1 MKQRILPVVLL
12 LIASAVGVAQT
23 ELSSWPFYAEVSSTQ
38 TEAPAVYKF
47 TVPLHVMGQARDDL
61 GDLRL
66 FDANNHEIP
75 YAILVHD
82 ERNET
87 QDFETRIF
95 NKATM
100 GKSSEVTI
108 DVGEDAEDHNE
119 VEIHTGG
126 ADFRRRVSVE
136 GSESGSNWRTLR
148 TDAVIFGFQSEGE
161 SVESSRVSYPTS
173 RYRYLRVRV
182 MADEFVDEEAPEI
195 TDVKV
200 KMAVHEKGYLS
211 SWDVAVPSYQLL
223 RNQGAHASSWLI
235 DFGSRLPCSRLTL
248 TIADPSFYRPFQVE
262 TFDDAQQPEL
272 LASGNLSRRSGE
284 NTAEPKLITFDRE
297 VHVRKIRLQITDY
310 SNQTLTIDSI
320 QAGAAAREMV
330 FELKQPQS
338 SPVRL
343 FFGNSKIQEP
353 HYDFEK
359 ELSAKLRSQPVQATA
374 VDTTS
379 NPAYVPEPKPFSERV
394 PWLIYVVLALSSAAL
409 GWILLSLARTTLRRE
424 PGKNVSQENLT

>member
-12 LIASAVGVAQT
+12 LTVSVVALAQT
-23 ELSSWPFYAEVSSTQ
+23 QLSSWPFYAEVSP
-38 TEAPAVYKF
+38 TETATAGVYKF
-47 TVPLHVMGQARDDL
+47 TVPFHIMGQSRDDL

-66 FDANNHEIP
+66 FDASNHEIP
-75 YAILVHD
+75 YAILVRE
-82 ERNET
+82 ERNDT

-95 NKATM
+95 NNSTI

-108 DVGEDAEDHNE
+108 DVGENAADHNE
-119 VEIHTGG
+119 VEIHTTGM
-126 ADFRRRVSVE
+126 DFRRRVSIE
-136 GSESGSNWRTLR
+136 GSDSGSEWRTLR
-148 TDAVIFGFQSEGE
+148 TDAVIFGFQSEGK
-161 SVESSRVSYPTS
+161 SVESSRVTYPTS

-182 MADEFVDEEAPEI
+182 MADEFVDDEGPVV

-211 SWDVAVPSYQLL
+211 AWDVDVPSYQLL

-248 TIADPSFYRPFQVE
+248 AIGDSSFYRPFQVE
-262 TFDDAQQPEL
+262 TFDDAQHPEL
-272 LASGNLSRRSGE
+272 VASGNLSRRSGE
-284 NTAEPKLITFDRE
+284 NVEEPKLITFDRE

-310 SNQTLTIDSI
+310 SNQTLSI
-320 QAGAAAREMV
+320 NSMQAAAAAREIV
-330 FELKQPQS
+330 FELKQPQN

-343 FFGNSKIQEP
+343 FYGNSQIPQP

-359 ELSAKLRSQPVQATA
+359 EISAKLRTEPTQTKAGNAQT
-374 VDTTS
+374 

-394 PWLIYVVLALSSAAL
+394 PWLIYVVLAVSSAAL
-409 GWILLSLARTTLRRE
+409 GWILWSLARTTLRRE
-424 PGKNVSQENLT
+424 PQDNATS

>member
-1 MKQRILPVVLL
+1 MKPRLLPVVLL

-23 ELSSWPFYAEVSSTQ
+23 GVSAWPFYAEVSSTQ

-47 TVPLHVMGQARDDL
+47 TVPLNVMGQARDDL

-66 FDANNHEIP
+66 FDSNNHEIP
-75 YAILVHD
+75 YAILVRE
-82 ERNET
+82 ERNEAR
-87 QDFETRIF
+87 DFETRIF
-95 NKATM
+95 NKATI
-100 GKSSEVTI
+100 GKASEVTI
-108 DVGEDAEDHNE
+108 DVGENAGEHNE
-119 VEIHTGG
+119 VEIHTGES
-126 ADFRRRVSVE
+126 DFRRRVSVG
-136 GSESGSNWRTLR
+136 GSESGSEWRTLR
-148 TDAVIFGFQSEGE
+148 TDAVIFGFQSEGK

-182 MADEFVDEEAPEI
+182 MADEFVDDEAPAV

-211 SWDVAVPSYQLL
+211 SWEVAVPSYQLL

-248 TIADPSFYRPFQVE
+248 TIGDSSFYRPFQVE
-262 TFDDAQQPEL
+262 VFDDPQNPEL
-272 LASGNLSRRSGE
+272 VASGNLSRRSGE
-284 NTAEPKLITFDRE
+284 SIEEPKLITFDRE
-297 VHVRKIRLQITDY
+297 VHARKIRLQITDY
-310 SNQTLTIDSI
+310 SNQTLSIYSI

-343 FFGNSKIQEP
+343 FFGNSQIQEP

-359 ELSAKLRSQPVQATA
+359 ELGAKLRTQPVQATA
-374 VDTTS
+374 GDTGN

-394 PWLIYVVLALSSAAL
+394 PWLIYVVLVVSSAVL
-409 GWILLSLARTTLRRE
+409 GWILLSLARTSLRRE
-424 PGKNVSQENLT
+424 PQN

>member
-1 MKQRILPVVLL
+1 MKQRVLLVVLL

-23 ELSSWPFYAEVSSTQ
+23 EVSSWPFFAEVSSTDSQ
-38 TEAPAVYKF
+38 APAVYKF

-66 FDANNHEIP
+66 LDSNNHEIP
-75 YAILVHD
+75 YAILVRE

-95 NKATM
+95 NKATI

-108 DVGEDAEDHNE
+108 DVGEEAEDHNE
-119 VEIHTGG
+119 VEIHTTGN
-126 ADFRRRVSVE
+126 DFRRRVSVE
-136 GSESGSNWRTLR
+136 GSESGSAWRTLR
-148 TDAVIFGFQSEGE
+148 TDAVIFGFQSEGK

-182 MADEFVDEEAPEI
+182 MADEFVDDDAPEV

-235 DFGSRLPCSRLTL
+235 DFGSRVPCSRLTL

-262 TFDDAQQPEL
+262 AFDDAQNPEL
-272 LASGNLSRRSGE
+272 VASGNLSRRSGE
-284 NTAEPKLITFDRE
+284 SVEEPKLITFDRE

-310 SNQTLTIDSI
+310 SNQTLSIDSI

-343 FFGNSKIQEP
+343 FFGNAQIQEP

-359 ELSAKLRSQPVQATA
+359 ELNAKLRTQLIQATA
-374 VDTTS
+374 GDLTN
-379 NPAYVPEPKPFSERV
+379 NPSYVPEPKPFSERV
-394 PWLIYVVLALSSAAL
+394 PWLIYVVLSVSSAVL
-409 GWILLSLARTTLRRE
+409 GWILLSLSKTALRRE
-424 PGKNVSQENLT
+424 PQN